1 MINLLYKY
9 NLFNELITII
19 DKIIKKKYLK
29 KNKTIYLK
37 IKKILNNDKIIT
49 LDIGAAGGFNK
60 EEVFSSKLNNFFKVY
75 EVEPSEEEF
84 LKLSKKNRKIN
95 VGFWS
100 HNTKKTLYITKNS
113 GATSLFYPDYNNFI
127 LIYKKYNSM
136 NDIVKVIG
144 EKIINCITIENYL
157 NQTKCTNIDY
167 IKIDTQGAEFNILK
181 GLGNFRPLLIR
192 LEVQT
197 IQCYNGI
204 KTFEKIISLLDDLG
218 YVAIKYEKLDYS
230 VLKIPIFMDLIFVPK
245 YENYYESKIIK
256 DRKNKFLA
264 LLNIFG
270 LEKISSN
277 YNL

>member
-1 MINLLYKY
+1 M
-9 NLFNELITII
+9 
-19 DKIIKKKYLK
+19 
-29 KNKTIYLK
+29 
-37 IKKILNNDKIIT
+37 
-49 LDIGAAGGFNK
+49 
-60 EEVFSSKLNNFFKVY
+60 
-75 EVEPSEEEF
+75 
-84 LKLSKKNRKIN
+84 
-95 VGFWS
+95 
-100 HNTKKTLYITKNS
+100 
-113 GATSLFYPDYNNFI
+113 
-127 LIYKKYNSM
+127 
-136 NDIVKVIG
+136 
-144 EKIINCITIENYL
+144 
-157 NQTKCTNIDY
+157 
-167 IKIDTQGAEFNILK
+167 
-181 GLGNFRPLLIR
+181 LLIR